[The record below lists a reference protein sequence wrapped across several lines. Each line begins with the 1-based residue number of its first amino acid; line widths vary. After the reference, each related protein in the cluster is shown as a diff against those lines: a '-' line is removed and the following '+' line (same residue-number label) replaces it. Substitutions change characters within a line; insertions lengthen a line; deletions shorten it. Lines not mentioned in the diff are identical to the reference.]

1 MASESP
7 DIELTGPERQ
17 ALASAAGCMIPASET
32 FGVPGADDPMIL
44 VAIEVS
50 LERDGAAVRAVLQE
64 IHAMAEGRLS
74 DMDESETAALLNRF
88 RRAHPGLAGVIEMA
102 VARSYYADDRVLTAL
117 GLEPRAAYPK
127 GHELETGDWAMLD
140 PVRKRGPIYRPVEEG
155 GTR

>member
-1 MASESP
+1 MASETP

-17 ALASAAGCMIPASET
+17 ALAAAAGSMIPASES

-50 LERDGAAVRAVLQE
+50 LERDGAAVREALQA
-64 IHAMAEGRLS
+64 IHAMAEGRLGE
-74 DMDESETAALLNRF
+74 MDESETAGVVNRF
-88 RRAHPGLAGVIEMA
+88 RAAHPELAAVIEMA

-127 GHELETGDWAMLD
+127 GYEVETGDWAMLD
-140 PVRKRGPIYRPVEEG
+140 PVRERGPIYRPVEDG